1 MGQSEN
7 CAAVKDVQTEP
18 SVKVCAG
25 GMGQRSSD
33 ASVKYAQTKLSK
45 EELVVP
51 LFLSTTVKVIRANAE
66 RKRES
71 SSEEDVTP
79 KHKKVHKKK

>member
-1 MGQSEN
+1 VKGAQIESLVEEYAISMGQSEN

-18 SVKVCAG
+18 SVKECAG

-45 EELVVP
+45 EELAVP
-51 LFLSTTVKVIRANAE
+51 LFLSTTVKVIRANAK
-66 RKRES
+66 RK
-71 SSEEDVTP
+71 
-79 KHKKVHKKK
+79 

>member
-18 SVKVCAG
+18 SVKECAGGG
-25 GMGQRSSD
+25 GMGQRSSN
-33 ASVKYAQTKLSK
+33 AAVKDAQTKLSK
-45 EELVVP
+45 EVLAVP

-66 RKRES
+66 RK
-71 SSEEDVTP
+71 
-79 KHKKVHKKK
+79 